1 MEPPVTLRRS
11 VRCSPISCV
20 EPATP
25 STVALHAGLIPV
37 ASARFCAF
45 SRRRPASTKP
55 KVTGSNPVGPVH
67 FLASDCRFMQSQS
80 QIPRGACGRRS
91 TPLQVDAERFREVLV
106 SSWSHFLLGSP
117 ARSGTARQR
126 SAHRRVPGVARNL
139 AFADHEAP
147 GRQGTSAAA
156 TGLGQARL
164 RRVGESPLGIGHAG
178 ASGSS
183 TGCAV
188 RLAINTDET
197 GCQRRRW
204 SRGRRF
210 YPPTRGTSVSDG
222 RSQLEV

>member
-117 ARSGTARQR
+117 ARSGTARRR
-126 SAHRRVPGVARNL
+126 SCTSSGAGCRKKPGLRGPRGTRAAGYKR
-139 AFADHEAP
+139 
-147 GRQGTSAAA
+147 GRYGTRSSSAAPC
-156 TGLGQARL
+156 
-164 RRVGESPLGIGHAG
+164 RREPPRYRS
-178 ASGSS
+178 
-183 TGCAV
+183 
-188 RLAINTDET
+188 
-197 GCQRRRW
+197 RW
-204 SRGRRF
+204 SVRVLDWMRRA
-210 YPPTRGTSVSDG
+210 PRD
-222 RSQLEV
+222 QH